1 MSNSRFS
8 HVSLSIALILFAQFF
23 SMAFALHVVSSYGAE
38 SMDDFGAE
46 EIVSIA
52 PFTVG
57 RFTSNLLLPNQT
69 FIPVAQIAAGISRD
83 ESHLDGLAVPRTRCS
98 LPEHLCRND
107 LWLVHRTLL
116 I

>member
-1 MSNSRFS
+1 VSNSRFS

-38 SMDDFGAE
+38 SMDDFGSE
-46 EIVSIA
+46 EIVTIA

-57 RFTSNLLLPNQT
+57 RFTTNLLLSNQT
-69 FIPVAQIAAGISRD
+69 FIQAAQIAAVISRD
-83 ESHLDGLAVPRTRCS
+83 YSHLAEPAIPRTGSS
-98 LPEHLCRND
+98 LPEQLCRND
-107 LWLVHRTLL
+107 LWLVHRALL